1 MADRSWEGGLHQLI
15 EAKEEVGLSGTRNT
29 MARITYQRLFSRYL
43 PITGMSG
50 TVRETAPELWAAY
63 GLRVTLV
70 SRNRPNRRADRGHRL
85 YQDSHSNRAGVARED
100 EAARAGAGVWR
111 VLVDTT

>member
-29 MARITYQRLFSRYL
+29 MARITYQLFFRRYL
-43 PITGMSG
+43 RLTGMSG
-50 TVRETAPELWAAY
+50 TVRETAPELWADY

-70 SRNRPNRRADRGHRL
+70 PRNRPNRREARGHRL
-85 YQDSHSNRAGVARED
+85 YPDATAKDRQSTRLNSSH
-100 EAARAGAGVWR
+100 
-111 VLVDTT
+111 